1 MSKKHNKIKL
11 DEFDEETL
19 NELIADE
26 AGAREPTSKS
36 ILKLLSLTAF
46 LWAMFQL
53 FVASSLPYV
62 LGVGLFDDTEQ
73 RVIHLSF
80 ALFLGFFLYPA
91 FKKSPRKYIP
101 WYDWGLA
108 LLAICC
114 TLYLVVF
121 YEDISSRVGGVRSS
135 ADMFFSLA
143 GIFVVL
149 EITRRTIGL
158 PLVIISGIFMLY
170 ALFGSY
176 MPEIISHRGVS
187 MNRLMEHLWLTTE
200 GVFGLPLGVSAS
212 FIFLFVLFGALL
224 EKAGAGNFFIQ
235 LSFSLLGHMR
245 GGPAK
250 AAVVSSGLT
259 GLISGS
265 AIANVATTGVF
276 TIPLMKRIGFSAEKA
291 AAIEVSASI
300 NGQIMPPVMGAA
312 AFLMTEFVGISYFEV
327 IKHAFLPA
335 IISYIGLFYIVHLE
349 AEKMNLPVLERVQQ
363 STLLRKLFV
372 MLTSVISIIVLSL
385 AIYYGVNL
393 IKSVFGEQT
402 GIICA
407 IILIVAYVSLLWV
420 AAKYPE
426 IMIDDPNAPLVHI
439 PKTLPILMAGL
450 YYAIPIGILIWGLM
464 IERFSPSN
472 AVIWAILALIII
484 MLTQHP
490 ILYYF
495 RKLHNK
501 NERSLKEIII
511 QGFLELYE
519 GITTGSRNMV
529 GIALAM
535 GAAGIIV
542 GVVSLTGVG
551 LMVTEIIDT
560 LSGGNVLIMLVLT
573 AIMCVVLGMGLP
585 TTANYIVVASVM
597 AQPFVTLAAQHGLIV
612 PLISINLFVFY
623 FGLISGTTPP
633 VAVDAYAGAA
643 VAGAKPMQTAINSFF
658 YNIRTSILPFIFIFN
673 PGLLLI
679 GMEHWWEYA
688 LVIVTSIVAM
698 MVFCASTKGFFITN
712 SYKWESALLL
722 LIAFTLIRPG
732 FWLDQISPPF
742 KSIKPEN
749 IYQAIG
755 NLPDGSHIRL
765 SVNGENFSGDHV
777 KKLALLPVGKKADN
791 SEERLF
797 QAAGLK
803 FEKDGEQYIVTDLA
817 MNSPAMKASID
828 YDWVIEEMKV
838 PTKRSAKEWFYI
850 PAFLLL
856 FLIFFYQRK
865 RRSQMNVA

>member
-1 MSKKHNKIKL
+1 MSKLSQNQNLHDI
-11 DEFDEETL
+11 DEETL

-26 AGAREPTSKS
+26 AGAREPTNQS
-36 ILKLLSLTAF
+36 IVGLISLVAF

-53 FVASSLPYV
+53 FVASSLPYI
-62 LGVGLFDDTEQ
+62 LGFGLFDDTEQ

-80 ALFLGFFLYPA
+80 ALFLGFLLYPA

-101 WYDWGLA
+101 WYDWILA
-108 LLAICC
+108 FLAISC
-114 TLYLVVF
+114 TMYLVVF
-121 YEDISSRVGGVRSS
+121 YEDISSRVGGIRST
-135 ADMFFSLA
+135 ADIVFSVAGLA
-143 GIFVVL
+143 VVL

-158 PLVIISGIFMLY
+158 PLVIIAGIFMAY

-187 MNRLMEHLWLTTE
+187 VNRLMEHLWLTTE

-349 AEKMNLPVLERVQQ
+349 AEKMNLPILERVQQ
-363 STLLRKLFV
+363 STFLRRVFV
-372 MLTSVISIIVLSL
+372 TLTSVISIMILSL
-385 AIYYGVNL
+385 GIYYGVNF
-393 IKSVFGEQT
+393 IKSIFAEQT
-402 GIICA
+402 VYICTV
-407 IILIVAYVSLLWV
+407 ILVLAYVFLLWV

-426 IMIDDPNAPLVHI
+426 IKIDDPNAPLVSI
-439 PKTLPILMAGL
+439 PRTMPILMAGL
-450 YYAIPIGILIWGLM
+450 YYLIPIAVLIWGLM

-472 AVIWAILALIII
+472 AVIWAILVLVII
-484 MLTQHP
+484 MVTQHP
-490 ILYYF
+490 MLNYF
-495 RKLHNK
+495 RKFH
-501 NERSLKEIII
+501 
-511 QGFLELYE
+511 QGEKPSDSTFVRGVIELYE
-519 GITTGSRNMV
+519 GIIAGSRNMI

-560 LSGGNVLIMLVLT
+560 LSGGNVLIMLILT

-612 PLISINLFVFY
+612 PLIAINLFVFY

-643 VAGAKPMQTAINSFF
+643 VAGARPMQTAINSFF

-679 GMEHWWEYA
+679 GMEHWYEYA
-688 LVIVTSIVAM
+688 IVIISSILAM
-698 MVFCASTKGFFITN
+698 MVFCASTKGFFITH

-732 FWLDQISPPF
+732 YWLDQISPPF
-742 KSIKPEN
+742 KSVSPDK
-749 IYQAIG
+749 IYSVINQ
-755 NLPDGSHIRL
+755 LPDDAHIRL
-765 SVNGENFSGDHV
+765 SVSGENFSGDQV
-777 KKLALLPVGKKADN
+777 EKLVLLPLAKKSATGG
-791 SEERLF
+791 EERLYE
-797 QAAGLK
+797 ASGLR
-803 FEKDGEQYIVTDLA
+803 FEKDGDGYFVTDLK
-817 MNSPAMKASID
+817 MNSPAMRASID
-828 YDWVIEEMKV
+828 YDWKVKEMKM
-838 PTKRSAKEWFYI
+838 PTKRMAKEWFYI

-856 FLIFFYQRK
+856 VMVFFLQR
-865 RRSQMNVA
+865 RRKANAVV